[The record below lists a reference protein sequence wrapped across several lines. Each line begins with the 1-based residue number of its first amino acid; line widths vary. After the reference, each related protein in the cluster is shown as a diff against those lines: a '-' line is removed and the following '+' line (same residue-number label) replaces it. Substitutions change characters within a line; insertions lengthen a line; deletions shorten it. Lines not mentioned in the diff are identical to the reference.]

1 VHKTASTASLEP
13 IAAYLDPVIRKDGC
27 TVHGAGQHAAG
38 GAAYGGALSVLLQ
51 GATLPK
57 RFSIT
62 SSPETSI
69 ATLFGIGCEALRRRS
84 SA

>member
-1 VHKTASTASLEP
+1 
-13 IAAYLDPVIRKDGC
+13 
-27 TVHGAGQHAAG
+27 
-38 GAAYGGALSVLLQ
+38 LSVLLQ
-51 GATLPK
+51 GATSPK